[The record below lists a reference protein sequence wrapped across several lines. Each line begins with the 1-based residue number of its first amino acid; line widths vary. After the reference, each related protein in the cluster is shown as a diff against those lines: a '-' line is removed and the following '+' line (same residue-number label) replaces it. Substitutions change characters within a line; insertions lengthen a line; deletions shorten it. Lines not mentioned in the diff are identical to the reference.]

1 MPHFGEKKN
10 FKCTARITQPVSKL
24 AAGTVVSICKIV
36 AHILVGEGGV
46 VDKRKE
52 YNLDKLD

>member
-1 MPHFGEKKN
+1 MPHVEQISN
-10 FKCTARITQPVSKL
+10 AHARIIQQVSKL